1 MTKSRTTRPAALAL
15 AVLMAAAL
23 GACSKSE
30 QDQAARQVDPAAAK
44 TAEAGREMKAD
55 VQEAGRDATAAA
67 RDATAD
73 AKQAGQELKAD
84 AASATSEVRA
94 EAAHAGAA
102 VKAAVDDAA
111 ITASIS
117 AKLAKDADLSALR
130 IDVDTKDGTV
140 TLSGPA
146 PTQAA
151 KDRASQLARE
161 VEGVKNVTN
170 NLKVG

>member
-1 MTKSRTTRPAALAL
+1 MTKSRTTRPAARAL

-23 GACSKSE
+23 GACGKIA
-30 QDQAARQVDPAAAK
+30 QGQAARQ
-44 TAEAGREMKAD
+44 
-55 VQEAGRDATAAA
+55 RD
-67 RDATAD
+67 
-73 AKQAGQELKAD
+73 QAD
-84 AASATSEVRA
+84 AASATSEIRA

-102 VKAAVDDAA
+102 VKAAVDHAA

>member
-23 GACSKSE
+23 GACSQSE
-30 QDQAARQVDPAAAK
+30 PDQAARQVDQAAAK

-55 VQEAGRDATAAA
+55 VQEAGRDAAAAA
-67 RDATAD
+67 RDATAE

-94 EAAHAGAA
+94 EASQAGAA

-170 NLKVG
+170 NLMVG

>member
-30 QDQAARQVDPAAAK
+30 QDQAARQVDQAAAK
-44 TAEAGREMKAD
+44 TAEAGR
-55 VQEAGRDATAAA
+55 DAAAAA

-94 EAAHAGAA
+94 EASQAGAA